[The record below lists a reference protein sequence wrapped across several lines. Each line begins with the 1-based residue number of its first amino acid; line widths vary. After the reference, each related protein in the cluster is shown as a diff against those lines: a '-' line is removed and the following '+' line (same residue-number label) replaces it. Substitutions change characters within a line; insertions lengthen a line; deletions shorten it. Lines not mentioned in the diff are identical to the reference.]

1 MKKINV
7 KQSTLLVVISI
18 LTFYSLSFGSAYAQ
32 SKDELSP
39 VEQGIASIAI
49 ATAKGDTPLLNK
61 ALHRGLDFGMT
72 INQVKEELVHLYA
85 YCGFPRSLMAI
96 NTLTEVL
103 QERKDKGIQDQEGP
117 AATDLDAVNKY
128 EVGKE
133 VLADLTGVTDR
144 PKAGYAETVPIIE
157 IFLKE
162 HLFADIF
169 KRGVLNYKEREI
181 ATVGALLRMG
191 DLDPMAR
198 GHMAIAM
205 HQGVTEAQ
213 MKQIIEMVETQAGPE
228 KAYIG
233 KLLLAALTDSK
244 EPTPSSALSE
254 IENLIFL
261 RGEKL
266 DNPVFTGNA
275 YLTSLITAD
284 EVNTT
289 AAGVVTF
296 EPGARTFWHQH
307 PTGQIIISISGTG
320 FYQEKGSP
328 KRILKKGDAVKCPP
342 NTPHWHGASDTEAF
356 VQIAITDRSEGPTQ
370 WFDVVTKETYLS
382 KK

>member
-1 MKKINV
+1 M
-7 KQSTLLVVISI
+7 

-96 NTLTEVL
+96 NTLSEVL
-103 QERKDKGIQDQEGP
+103 QERKAKGIQDQVGP
-117 AATDLDAVNKY
+117 AAIDLNAGNKY
-128 EVGKE
+128 EIGKE

-213 MKQIIEMVETQAGPE
+213 MKQIIEMVETQVGPE

-254 IENLIFL
+254 IENLIFP

-307 PTGQIIISISGTG
+307 PTGQIIITISGTG

-328 KRILKKGDAVKCPP
+328 KRILKKGDAVKCLP

>member
-7 KQSTLLVVISI
+7 KQSTLLVVISM

-117 AATDLDAVNKY
+117 AATDIDAVNKY

-289 AAGVVTF
+289 AVGVVTF

>member
-356 VQIAITDRSEGPTQ
+356 VQIAITDRSEGSTQ

-382 KK
+382 QK